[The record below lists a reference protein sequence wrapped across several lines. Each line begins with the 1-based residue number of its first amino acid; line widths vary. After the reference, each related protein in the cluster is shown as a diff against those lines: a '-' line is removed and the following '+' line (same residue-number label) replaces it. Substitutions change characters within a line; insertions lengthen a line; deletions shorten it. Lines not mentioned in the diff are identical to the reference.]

1 MKTTSPSM
9 FISNFFSDS
18 LRRNF
23 WRYPV
28 RMRAFKASASMALLC
43 VPFVFLGYSTIGV
56 TLALGALAGAL
67 SETNDHP
74 KGRLK
79 ALLLTVASFIVASLS
94 VVLLRPYPVLFGAG
108 LVGSTITF
116 IVIGGLSD
124 RYRGIS
130 FGAVLIVIYTM
141 LGTELSPVWYYQP
154 LFLPLGAL
162 FYGGISLGL
171 LFAHP
176 FRPLEEELAIAYQAL
191 AVYMKEKSK
200 LFPSDT
206 RVQTKIRN
214 KLAVLNIQVVNSLE
228 ECRKVINSYENTVQD
243 LAVMR
248 PYLLKFILV
257 QSLHE
262 RAASSHEK
270 YDVLSQEKHNT
281 ELMEGLG
288 QLLIQL
294 SFACTEFSDNLLTRT
309 TYKHPV
315 SLTWTVKALQDQIDT
330 RKEFL
335 NESLILLYRN
345 LKQSHKSLKNLN
357 FNMTLDA
364 VPRIKR
370 EERSVWV
377 RLKEIL
383 SWSHPRLRYAIR
395 LSVCFLLGYILL
407 QFADLAKGEWVILT
421 SLFVCQPSY
430 SETRKRLFQR
440 IIGTIIGVIG
450 GVLVVQLL
458 PTIAGQLCFLSVSS
472 YLFFYYLRQN
482 YAIAVIFITCFVI
495 AAFNLIANE
504 GVAMMGP
511 RLIDTILGA
520 TLAILV
526 VRLLWPDWQ
535 HKKLPGLLVNALE
548 KNTLYFRAIVHEYH
562 KPSMDEMGYRE
573 ARFNAHQSDN
583 ALTLAWQGMKM
594 EPKRHQ
600 ILQDSAFRLT
610 YLNHALVSYLSA
622 FGAHRK
628 STFEL
633 TEDVERILYQVDK
646 ALDKT
651 TNYLKGDITDE
662 TASNLPY
669 LLNKLSNRLDQMER
683 GSQRQKM
690 VLLYNIAEVTKQLG
704 DHAKTQNEL

>member
-1 MKTTSPSM
+1 MKTGNSST
-9 FISNFFSDS
+9 FISDFFNES

-43 VPFVFLGYSTIGV
+43 VPFVLLGYSNIGV

-94 VVLLRPYPVLFGAG
+94 VVLLRPYPVLFGVG

-141 LGTELSPVWYYQP
+141 LGAELSPVWYHQP

-162 FYGGISLGL
+162 FYGTISLGL
-171 LFAHP
+171 LFLHP
-176 FRPLEEELAIAYQAL
+176 FRLLEEELANAYQAL
-191 AVYMKEKSK
+191 AAYMKQKAK
-200 LFPSDT
+200 LFPSDA

-214 KLAVLNIQVVNSLE
+214 NLAVLNIQVVNSLE
-228 ECRKVINSYENTVQD
+228 ECRKVMNSYENAVLD
-243 LAVMR
+243 LEVMR
-248 PYLLKFILV
+248 PYLQKFILV

-270 YDVLSQEKHNT
+270 YDVLSQETHNT

-288 QLLIQL
+288 QLLLQL
-294 SFACTEFSDNLLTRT
+294 SLACTLFADKLLTRN

-315 SLTWTVKALQDQIDT
+315 SLSWTVKALQDQIDT

-383 SWSHPRLRYAIR
+383 TWNHPRLRYAIR

-440 IIGTIIGVIG
+440 ITGTIVGVVV

-458 PTIAGQLCFLSVSS
+458 PTVIGQLCFLSVAA
-472 YLFFYYLRQN
+472 YLFFVYLRKN
-482 YAIAVIFITCFVI
+482 YSIAVIFITCFVI

-511 RLIDTILGA
+511 RLIDTIIGA

-535 HKKLPGLLVNALE
+535 HKKLPGLLATAL
-548 KNTLYFRAIVHEYH
+548 KNNTEYFRAIVHEYH
-562 KPSMDEMGYRE
+562 KASTDDLSYRE
-573 ARFNAHQSDN
+573 ARFKAHQADN
-583 ALTLAWQGMKM
+583 SLTLAWQGMKM

-600 ILQDSAFRLT
+600 KSQEWAFRLT

-622 FGAHRK
+622 FGAHRT

-633 TEDVERILYQVDK
+633 TDDVERILYQVDK

-651 TNYLKGDITDE
+651 TNYLKGESNDE
-662 TASNLPY
+662 DASNLPY
-669 LLNKLSNRLDQMER
+669 LLNKLSNRLDEMER

-690 VLLYNIAEVTKQLG
+690 VLLYNIAEVTKQLS
-704 DHAKTQNEL
+704 DHAKKE

>member
-1 MKTTSPSM
+1 MKSNSSST
-9 FISNFFSDS
+9 FISNFFNES

-28 RMRAFKASASMALLC
+28 RMRSFKASASMALLC
-43 VPFVFLGYSTIGV
+43 VPFVLLGYSNVGV

-67 SETNDHP
+67 AETNDHP

-94 VVLLRPYPVLFGAG
+94 VELLRPYPVLFAIG

-141 LGTELSPVWYYQP
+141 LGAELSPVWYHQP
-154 LFLPLGAL
+154 ILLPLGAL
-162 FYGGISLGL
+162 FYGSISLGL
-171 LFAHP
+171 LYLHP
-176 FRPLEEELAIAYQAL
+176 FRLLEEELANAYQAL
-191 AVYMKEKSK
+191 AGYMKEKAK
-200 LFPSDT
+200 LFPSDE

-214 KLAVLNIQVVNSLE
+214 RLAVLNIQVVNSLE
-228 ECRKVINSYENTVQD
+228 ECRKVMNSYENAVHD
-243 LAVMR
+243 LEVLR
-248 PYLLKFILV
+248 PYLQKFILV

-270 YDVLSQEKHNT
+270 YDVLSQEPHNT

-294 SFACTEFSDNLLTRT
+294 SLACTQFADKLLTRN

-315 SLTWTVKALQDQIDT
+315 ALTWTVKALQEQIGT
-330 RKEFL
+330 KKEIL
-335 NESLILLYRN
+335 NESLILLFRN

-357 FNMTLDA
+357 YNITLEA

-370 EERSVWV
+370 EERSIWV

-383 SWSHPRLRYAIR
+383 SWNHPRLRYAIR
-395 LSVCFLLGYILL
+395 LSVCFLLGYILI

-440 IIGTIIGVIG
+440 ITGTIIGVVG
-450 GVLVVQLL
+450 GILVVQLL
-458 PTIAGQLCFLSVSS
+458 PTVIGQLCFLSVAG
-472 YLFFYYLRQN
+472 YLFFYWLRKN
-482 YAIAVIFITCFVI
+482 YAVAVIFITCFVI
-495 AAFNLIANE
+495 AAFNLIADE

-511 RLIDTILGA
+511 RLLDTIIGA

-526 VRLLWPDWQ
+526 VRVLWPDWQ
-535 HKKLPGLLVNALE
+535 HKKLPGLLATALD
-548 KNTLYFRAIVHEYH
+548 KNTDYFRAIVHEYH
-562 KPSMDEMGYRE
+562 KTSKDDLGYRE
-573 ARFNAHQSDN
+573 ARFDAHQSDK

-600 ILQDSAFRLT
+600 QSQDSAFRLT

-622 FGAHRK
+622 FGAHRT
-628 STFEL
+628 SSFEL

-651 TNYLKGDITDE
+651 TNYLKGESKDE

-669 LLNKLSNRLDQMER
+669 LLNKLSNRLDEMER
-683 GSQRQKM
+683 GPQRQKM
-690 VLLYNIAEVTKQLG
+690 VLLYNIAEVTKQLS
-704 DHAKTQNEL
+704 DCAKS

>member
-1 MKTTSPSM
+1 MKKTSPST
-9 FISNFFSDS
+9 FISDFFNES

-43 VPFVFLGYSTIGV
+43 VPFVLLGYSNIGI

-79 ALLLTVASFIVASLS
+79 ALMLTVASFIVASLS
-94 VVLLRPYPVLFGAG
+94 VVLLGPYPVLFAIG

-130 FGAVLIVIYTM
+130 FGAVLIIIYTM
-141 LGTELSPVWYYQP
+141 LGVELSPVWYHQP

-162 FYGGISLGL
+162 FYGVISLGL
-171 LFAHP
+171 LYLHP
-176 FRPLEEELAIAYQAL
+176 FRLLEEELANAYQAL
-191 AVYMKEKSK
+191 AVYMREKAK
-200 LFPSDT
+200 LFPSDA

-214 KLAVLNIQVVNSLE
+214 RLAVLNIQVVNSLE
-228 ECRKVINSYENTVQD
+228 ESRKVMNSYENAVQD
-243 LAVMR
+243 LAVLR
-248 PYLLKFILV
+248 PYLQKFILV

-270 YDVLSQEKHNT
+270 YDVLSQESHNT

-294 SFACTEFSDNLLTRT
+294 SFACTQFADNLLTRN

-315 SLTWTVKALQDQIDT
+315 ALTWTVKALEDQIAS
-330 RKEFL
+330 RKDDL

-357 FNMTLDA
+357 YNMTLDA

-383 SWSHPRLRYAIR
+383 SWNHPRLRYAIR
-395 LSVCFLLGYILL
+395 LSVCFLLGYILI

-440 IIGTIIGVIG
+440 IIGTIIGVVG
-450 GVLVVQLL
+450 GILVVQLV
-458 PTIAGQLCFLSVSS
+458 PTVMGQLCFLSLAS
-472 YLFFYYLRQN
+472 YLFFIYLRKN

-495 AAFNLIANE
+495 AAFNLISNE

-511 RLIDTILGA
+511 RLIDTIIGA

-535 HKKLPGLLVNALE
+535 HKKLPGLLAKALE
-548 KNTLYFRAIVHEYH
+548 KNTLYFRAIVQEYH
-562 KPSMDEMGYRE
+562 KASTDDLSYRE
-573 ARFNAHQSDN
+573 ARFNAHQADN

-600 ILQDSAFRLT
+600 QSQELAFKLT

-622 FGAHRK
+622 FGAHRT
-628 STFEL
+628 SSFEL

-651 TNYLKGDITDE
+651 THYLKGESSDE

-669 LLNKLSNRLDQMER
+669 LLNKLSNRLDEMER

-690 VLLYNIAEVTKQLG
+690 VLLYNIAEVTKQLS
-704 DHAKTQNEL
+704 DDANKD

>member
-1 MKTTSPSM
+1 MKSTSPNT
-9 FISNFFSDS
+9 FISHFFNES

-28 RMRAFKASASMALLC
+28 RMRAFKASLSMTLLC
-43 VPFVFLGYSTIGV
+43 VPLVLLGFSNIGV

-67 SETNDHP
+67 AETNDHP

-94 VVLLRPYPVLFGAG
+94 VVLLRPYPVLFAIG

-130 FGAVLIVIYTM
+130 FGAVLIVIYAM
-141 LGTELSPVWYYQP
+141 LGTELSPVWYHQP

-162 FYGGISLGL
+162 FYGSISLGL
-171 LFAHP
+171 LFLHP
-176 FRPLEEELAIAYQAL
+176 FRLLEEELANAYQAL
-191 AVYMKEKSK
+191 ALYMKEKAQ
-200 LFPSDT
+200 LFPSDE

-214 KLAVLNIQVVNSLE
+214 RLAVLNIQVVNSLE
-228 ECRKVINSYENTVQD
+228 ECRKVMNSYENAVHD
-243 LAVMR
+243 LEVLR
-248 PYLLKFILV
+248 PYLQKFILV

-270 YDVLSQEKHNT
+270 YDVLSQEKNNI

-294 SFACTEFSDNLLTRT
+294 SFACTQFSDNLLTRN

-315 SLTWTVKALQDQIDT
+315 ALTWTVKALQDQIDT

-335 NESLILLYRN
+335 NESLILLYHN

-357 FNMTLDA
+357 FNMSLYA

-383 SWSHPRLRYAIR
+383 SWNHPRLRYAIR

-440 IIGTIIGVIG
+440 IIGTIIGVVG
-450 GVLVVQLL
+450 GILIVQLL
-458 PTIAGQLCFLSVSS
+458 PTVAGQLCFLSVAA
-472 YLFFYYLRQN
+472 YLFFFWLRKN
-482 YAIAVIFITCFVI
+482 YAVAVIFITCFVI

-511 RLIDTILGA
+511 RLIDTVLGA

-535 HKKLPGLLVNALE
+535 HKRLPKLLATALE
-548 KNTLYFRAIVHEYH
+548 KNTDYFRAIVHEYH
-562 KPSMDEMGYRE
+562 KASTDDLAYRE

-594 EPKRHQ
+594 EPKKHQ
-600 ILQDSAFRLT
+600 KSQDAAFRLT

-622 FGAHRK
+622 FGAHR
-628 STFEL
+628 SSAFEL

-651 TNYLKGDITDE
+651 TNYLKGDSADE

-669 LLNKLSNRLDQMER
+669 LLNKLSNRLDAMER

-690 VLLYNIAEVTKQLG
+690 VLLYNIAEVTKQLS
-704 DHAKTQNEL
+704 DHASITNTK

>member
-1 MKTTSPSM
+1 MKARSPST
-9 FISNFFSDS
+9 FISNLFNES

-28 RMRAFKASASMALLC
+28 RMRAFKASASMSLLC
-43 VPFVFLGYSTIGV
+43 VPFVLLGQSNIGV

-79 ALLLTVASFIVASLS
+79 ALLLTVASFILASLS
-94 VVLLRPYPVLFGAG
+94 VELLRPYPALFAVG
-108 LVGSTITF
+108 LVVSTISF

-141 LGTELSPVWYYQP
+141 LGAELSPVWYHQP
-154 LFLPLGAL
+154 ILLPLGAL
-162 FYGGISLGL
+162 FYGSISLGL
-171 LFAHP
+171 LYLHP
-176 FRPLEEELAIAYQAL
+176 FRLLEEELANAYQAL
-191 AVYMKEKSK
+191 ASYMKEKAK
-200 LFPSDT
+200 LFPSDE

-228 ECRKVINSYENTVQD
+228 ECRKVMNSYENAVHD
-243 LAVMR
+243 LEMIR
-248 PYLLKFILV
+248 PYLQKFILV

-270 YDVLSQEKHNT
+270 YDVLSQETHNT

-294 SFACTEFSDNLLTRT
+294 SFACTQFADKLLTRN

-315 SLTWTVKALQDQIDT
+315 SLTWTVKALQDQIEAK
-330 RKEFL
+330 KETL
-335 NESLILLYRN
+335 NESLILLFRN
-345 LKQSHKSLKNLN
+345 LKQSHKSLNNLN
-357 FNMTLDA
+357 YNITLEA

-370 EERSVWV
+370 EEQSVWV

-383 SWSHPRLRYAIR
+383 NWNHPRLRYAIR

-430 SETRKRLFQR
+430 SETRRRLFQR
-440 IIGTIIGVIG
+440 IIGTIIGVVG
-450 GVLVVQLL
+450 GILVVQLL
-458 PTIAGQLCFLSVSS
+458 PTEVGQLCFLSVAA
-472 YLFFYYLRQN
+472 YLFFYWLRKN
-482 YAIAVIFITCFVI
+482 YAIAVVFITCFVI
-495 AAFNLIANE
+495 AAFNLIADE

-511 RLIDTILGA
+511 RLMDTVIGA

-535 HKKLPGLLVNALE
+535 HKKLPGLLATALE
-548 KNTLYFRAIVHEYH
+548 KNTEYFRAIVHEYR
-562 KPSMDEMGYRE
+562 KTSTDDVTYRE
-573 ARFNAHQSDN
+573 ARFKAHQSDK

-600 ILQDSAFRLT
+600 KSQDFAFRLT

-622 FGAHRK
+622 FGAHR
-628 STFEL
+628 SSSFEL

-651 TNYLKGDITDE
+651 SNYLKGESKDE

-669 LLNKLSNRLDQMER
+669 LLNKLSNRLDEMER

-690 VLLYNIAEVTKQLG
+690 VLLYNIAEVTKQLS
-704 DHAKTQNEL
+704 DYAKE

>member
-1 MKTTSPSM
+1 MKSTTPNT
-9 FISNFFSDS
+9 FISEFFSES

-28 RMRAFKASASMALLC
+28 RMRSFKASASMALLC
-43 VPFVFLGYSTIGV
+43 VPFVLLGYSNIGV

-67 SETNDHP
+67 AETNDHP

-79 ALLLTVASFIVASLS
+79 ALLLTVASFIVASVS
-94 VVLLRPYPVLFGAG
+94 VEILRPYPILFAIG

-130 FGAVLIVIYTM
+130 FGAILIVIYSM
-141 LGTELSPVWYYQP
+141 LGSEFSPNWYHQP
-154 LFLPLGAL
+154 LYLPLGAL
-162 FYGGISLGL
+162 FYGLLSLGL
-171 LFAHP
+171 LYLHP
-176 FRPLEEELAIAYQAL
+176 FRLLEEELANSYQAL
-191 AVYMKEKSK
+191 AAYMKEKSK
-200 LFPSDT
+200 LFPSDE

-214 KLAVLNIQVVNSLE
+214 GLAVLNIQVVNSLE
-228 ECRKVINSYENTVQD
+228 ECRKVMNSYENAVQD
-243 LAVMR
+243 LEVLR
-248 PYLLKFILV
+248 PYFQKFILV

-270 YDVLSQEKHNT
+270 YDVLSKEIHNT

-288 QLLIQL
+288 QLLLQL
-294 SFACTEFSDNLLTRT
+294 AAACTQFSDNLLTRN

-315 SLTWTVKALQDQIDT
+315 ALSWTVKALQDQIEVK
-330 RKEFL
+330 KEIL
-335 NESLILLYRN
+335 NESLILLFRN
-345 LKQSHKSLKNLN
+345 LKQSHRSLKNLN
-357 FNMTLDA
+357 YNISLDA

-383 SWSHPRLRYAIR
+383 NWNHPRLRYAIR
-395 LSVCFLLGYILL
+395 LSVCFLLGYVLL
-407 QFADLAKGEWVILT
+407 QLFDLPKGEWIILT

-440 IIGTIIGVIG
+440 ISGTIIGVVG

-458 PTIAGQLCFLSVSS
+458 PTVLGQLCFLSVSS
-472 YLFFYYLRQN
+472 YLFFYWLRKN
-482 YAIAVIFITCFVI
+482 YSVAVIFITFFVI
-495 AAFNLIANE
+495 AAFNLLANE
-504 GVAMMGP
+504 GVAVMGP
-511 RLIDTILGA
+511 RLLDTIIGA
-520 TLAILV
+520 TLAIIV

-535 HKKLPGLLVNALE
+535 HKRLPKLLATALDN
-548 KNTLYFRAIVHEYH
+548 NTAYFRAIVQEYH
-562 KPSMDEMGYRE
+562 KASTDDLSYRE

-594 EPKRHQ
+594 EPKKHQ
-600 ILQDSAFRLT
+600 KSQDLAFRLT

-622 FGAHRK
+622 FGAHRT
-628 STFEL
+628 SSFEL

-651 TNYLKGDITDE
+651 SNYLKGDSTNE

-669 LLNKLSNRLDQMER
+669 LLNKLSNRLDAMER

-690 VLLYNIAEVTKQLG
+690 VLLYNIAEVTKQLS
-704 DHAKTQNEL
+704 DLAKTDR

>member
-1 MKTTSPSM
+1 MKTTRPST
-9 FISNFFSDS
+9 FISDFFNES

-43 VPFVFLGYSTIGV
+43 VPLVLLGYSGIGV

-79 ALLLTVASFIVASLS
+79 ALLLTVASFIVASFS
-94 VVLLRPYPVLFGAG
+94 VVLLRPYPVLFGIG

-141 LGTELSPVWYYQP
+141 LGAEFSPVWYYQP

-162 FYGGISLGL
+162 FYGSISLGL
-171 LFAHP
+171 LYLHP
-176 FRPLEEELAIAYQAL
+176 FRLLEEELANAYQAL
-191 AVYMKEKSK
+191 AVYMKEKAK
-200 LFPSDT
+200 LFPSDA

-228 ECRKVINSYENTVQD
+228 ECRKVINSYENAVHD
-243 LAVMR
+243 LEVMR
-248 PYLLKFILV
+248 PYLQKFILV

-270 YDVLSQEKHNT
+270 YDVLSQETHNT

-294 SFACTEFSDNLLTRT
+294 SLACTQFADKLLTRN

-315 SLTWTVKALQDQIDT
+315 ALTWTVKALQDQIDT

-345 LKQSHKSLKNLN
+345 LKQSHKSLQNLN

-430 SETRKRLFQR
+430 SETRRRLFQR
-440 IIGTIIGVIG
+440 IIGTVIGVVG
-450 GVLVVQLL
+450 GILVVQLL
-458 PTIAGQLCFLSVSS
+458 PTVIGQLCFLSVAA
-472 YLFFYYLRQN
+472 YLFFFYLRKN

-495 AAFNLIANE
+495 AAFNLIADE

-511 RLIDTILGA
+511 RLIDTFIGA

-535 HKKLPGLLVNALE
+535 HKKLPGLLAKALGN
-548 KNTLYFRAIVHEYH
+548 NTAYFRAIVHEYH
-562 KPSMDEMGYRE
+562 KASTDDLSYRE
-573 ARFNAHQSDN
+573 ARFNAHQADN

-594 EPKRHQ
+594 EPKKHQ
-600 ILQDSAFRLT
+600 QSQDAAFRLT

-622 FGAHRK
+622 FGAHR
-628 STFEL
+628 SSSFEL

-646 ALDKT
+646 ALDMT
-651 TNYLKGDITDE
+651 TNYLKGESKDQ

-669 LLNKLSNRLDQMER
+669 LLNKLSNRLDDMER

-704 DHAKTQNEL
+704 DYAKTQ